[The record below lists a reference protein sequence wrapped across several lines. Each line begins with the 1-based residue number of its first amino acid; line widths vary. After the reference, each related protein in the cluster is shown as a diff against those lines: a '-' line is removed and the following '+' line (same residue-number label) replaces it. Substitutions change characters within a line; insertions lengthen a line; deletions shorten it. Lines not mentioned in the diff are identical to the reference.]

1 MENGS
6 EKPTVEELAKL
17 LKKAARKAARKA
29 AKKMVREE
37 LMKLAP
43 SLAIASELD
52 DAEARAKAGK
62 PLRKRQT
69 KLIEKIYQ
77 TAKENPGEGEA
88 TLLEKVAKG
97 ARPAGSSG
105 YADAL

>member
-17 LKKAARKAARKA
+17 LKKAARKA